1 MKQKHIF
8 TLENGNEVT
17 IWSGYSPDQ
26 TFAIIQDRQ
35 HLKNCSEVVQS
46 AKKTVGIKLKKENK
60 D

>member
-8 TLENGNEVT
+8 ILENGNEIT

-35 HLKNCSEVVQS
+35 HFKNAQELIEDANLKGWALIE
-46 AKKTVGIKLKKENK
+46 AK
-60 D
+60 